1 MKFKNYLQSI
11 ADVGVYPVTTLLI
24 FFIFFSLLTIWAL
37 KARKE
42 HLNMINNLPL
52 DGGEVSNEQL
62 P

>member
-24 FFIFFSLLTIWAL
+24 FFIFFTLLTIWAL

-42 HLNMINNLPL
+42 HLNTMNNLPL
-52 DGGEVSNEQL
+52 DGGEINHEPL
-62 P
+62 A